1 MTTAPGTISPA
12 DGAALT
18 PVASST
24 VDDVR
29 AAAARGRAAQ
39 PAWAALPLSERERAI
54 ERLATRILERRA
66 EALTLLGQEMG
77 RSASDNLFHELV
89 AAREFTASVIL
100 AGRIALAP
108 EKISLSVLD
117 WPGKKVVVEAVP
129 RGLVGIIAPWNYPL
143 ANFYKHFFPAV
154 LSGNAVLLKPSEHTP
169 RCGAWFARQCAEIFP
184 RDLVQVVQGGSA
196 IGEAVIDAVDA
207 VTFTGSVPT
216 GKRVAARAG
225 ERLIPCSVELGG
237 KDAAIVLADCDLDRT
252 VAGILFWAT
261 HNAGQDCSA
270 IERVYVEASIADRF
284 VAQLAGAARKLRVAA
299 PGVVGDLGPLQNER
313 QLEIVEEHVDEAKR
327 LGGKVVCGGTR
338 TGHGYGYLPT
348 EIDDCTQAMRVVRDE
363 TFGPVIAVIRVKDAE
378 EAIAKA
384 NDSRYGLNGSV
395 WTTDLARGAAL
406 ARRMEVGVAFV
417 NNHSIAGA
425 LPEIPW
431 TGVKDTGPGVASSRH
446 AYPTF
451 VRRRTLFIDS
461 NRKPDPIWYPGDE
474 NLAAFGEALVAR
486 GLGGGL
492 GAMLKLVGLL
502 GKRVKAVQALA
513 SGANGASAK

>member
-154 LSGNAVLLKPSEHTP
+154 LSGNAV
-169 RCGAWFARQCAEIFP
+169 
-184 RDLVQVVQGGSA
+184 
-196 IGEAVIDAVDA
+196 
-207 VTFTGSVPT
+207 
-216 GKRVAARAG
+216 
-225 ERLIPCSVELGG
+225 
-237 KDAAIVLADCDLDRT
+237 
-252 VAGILFWAT
+252 
-261 HNAGQDCSA
+261 
-270 IERVYVEASIADRF
+270 
-284 VAQLAGAARKLRVAA
+284 
-299 PGVVGDLGPLQNER
+299 
-313 QLEIVEEHVDEAKR
+313 
-327 LGGKVVCGGTR
+327 
-338 TGHGYGYLPT
+338 
-348 EIDDCTQAMRVVRDE
+348 
-363 TFGPVIAVIRVKDAE
+363 
-378 EAIAKA
+378 
-384 NDSRYGLNGSV
+384 
-395 WTTDLARGAAL
+395 
-406 ARRMEVGVAFV
+406 
-417 NNHSIAGA
+417 
-425 LPEIPW
+425 
-431 TGVKDTGPGVASSRH
+431 
-446 AYPTF
+446 
-451 VRRRTLFIDS
+451 
-461 NRKPDPIWYPGDE
+461 
-474 NLAAFGEALVAR
+474 
-486 GLGGGL
+486 
-492 GAMLKLVGLL
+492 
-502 GKRVKAVQALA
+502 
-513 SGANGASAK
+513 